1 MSCNLIAGIMGR
13 RILVGLVLGA
23 VLSIVVG
30 AGLGADRAF
39 DFGRQATPR
48 LRSVPASTL
57 EQLGVR
63 LNPVNPPL
71 YCAPAALAAQYGLPL
86 GRLAGCPLQRAAAV
100 AAASDWVPGTA
111 REAVLA
117 WIDLRRNPAAAGER
131 LVWAIV
137 MQAGQSAAGNR
148 LTAGCGIVSSR
159 VGRYLCGAGARPDQ
173 LVFVDAQTGDFI
185 TSLSLARSGPA
196 APTVRAA
203 G

>member
-1 MSCNLIAGIMGR
+1 MGR

-30 AGLGADRAF
+30 AGLGADRAY

-48 LRSVPASTL
+48 LKSVSASTL
-57 EQLGVR
+57 AQLGVR

-71 YCAPAALAAQYGLPL
+71 YCGPVKLAAQYGLPL
-86 GRLAGCPLQRAAAV
+86 ASLAGCPLQRGAAV

-117 WIDLRRNPAAAGER
+117 WIAQLRNPAAAGER
-131 LVWAIV
+131 LVWVIV
-137 MQAGQSAAGNR
+137 MQAGQSAGGKR

-159 VGRYLCGAGARPDQ
+159 VGRYLCGAGMRPDQ
-173 LVFVDAQTGDFI
+173 LVFVDAQTGEFI
-185 TSLSLARSGPA
+185 TSLPLARSGQA
-196 APTVRAA
+196 APTVRTA